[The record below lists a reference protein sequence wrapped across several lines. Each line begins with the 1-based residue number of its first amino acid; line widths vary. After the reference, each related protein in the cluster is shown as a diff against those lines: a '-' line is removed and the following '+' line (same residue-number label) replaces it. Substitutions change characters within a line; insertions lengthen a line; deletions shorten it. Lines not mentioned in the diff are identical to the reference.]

1 MLPTDDLINEQSELQ
16 TGFWVIISFVIT
28 GCILGFLGII
38 VEYSSIGNKKLT
50 HEETNFANID
60 IPLLQ
65 EGSSMEQ
72 LKQIFLIKDEL
83 LRNSKTLWATIILS
97 FSFSRNMRFLF
108 YRYKLV
114 PDRIKHRNAMYFV
127 WVIGFVW
134 YILFQAL
141 ALGING
147 YP

>member
-1 MLPTDDLINEQSELQ
+1 MWGFCAQESCNKSSLQPLTSIIQASTFYVGEKSALNLSGSEIEYLLPTDDLINEQSELQ

-65 EGSSMEQ
+65 EGSSIE
-72 LKQIFLIKDEL
+72 
-83 LRNSKTLWATIILS
+83 
-97 FSFSRNMRFLF
+97 
-108 YRYKLV
+108 
-114 PDRIKHRNAMYFV
+114 
-127 WVIGFVW
+127 
-134 YILFQAL
+134 
-141 ALGING
+141 
-147 YP
+147 